1 MKLFTT
7 HPKKSFLCVLIISC
21 VLAYLTQPL
30 FHGNT
35 SALNTIVT
43 IISIL
48 SGFSLVI
55 ISQLGDISLLPKG
68 STIVTKKTR
77 NLLRKKFNGQK
88 YLYALYVASLFF
100 AILTTLTVGATGLLL
115 KVHIGLEY
123 LFIVFSSFCL
133 ITSFTLPS
141 IIEEINEFKY
151 EVSIEAGK
159 LEVQE
164 KANEIRESE
173 VQNTKG
179 SKAGN

>member
-1 MKLFTT
+1 MIETL
-7 HPKKSFLCVLIISC
+7 KKYPRYIFISVLILSCIISF
-21 VLAYLTQPL
+21 YTQPL
-30 FHGNT
+30 FHGNS

-68 STIVTKKTR
+68 STIVTKQTR

-88 YLYALYVASLFF
+88 YLYALYVASLLF
-100 AILTTLTVGATGLLL
+100 AILTTLTVNAEGKLGEI
-115 KVHIGLEY
+115 HIGLEY
-123 LFIVFSSFCL
+123 LFIVFSVFCL

-151 EVSIEAGK
+151 EVSIEHAK
-159 LEVQE
+159 EDSKQ
-164 KANEIRESE
+164 KAKEIR
-173 VQNTKG
+173 NTKTQG
-179 SKAGN
+179 EDSK